1 MKKNLLIAKIK
12 ENDMTQRSV
21 AAAIGISE
29 NTFTSRV
36 NGRTSFDTMEVR
48 ALCNL
53 LHIDDDAEKV
63 RIFLT

>member
-12 ENDMTQRSV
+12 ENDMTQQSV

-29 NTFTSRV
+29 NTFSSRI
-36 NGRTSFDTMEVR
+36 NGRTSFDTAEVR
-48 ALCNL
+48 ALCDV
-53 LHIDDDAEKV
+53 LHIDDDNEKV